1 MVKTI
6 FLDRDGVI
14 NVPTIVDSKP
24 YAPRKFDKF
33 TFYEGIENL
42 LNYFR
47 AKDYLLIVI
56 TNQPDIG
63 NELVKLEEVE
73 RMHHLLYESLPVTEV
88 IVCPHSQLDD
98 CDCRKPKPGMIKTA
112 IAKYNIDVNQ
122 SWLIGDRWSDI
133 LAGKLT
139 GLQTIF
145 IDRHYSEN
153 LEQDIRPDHQI
164 EELKQI
170 YEIIS

>member
-1 MVKTI
+1 MVIPTVNAERNTPHSEAFQAVVWHCFVSHPELPGNKNEMVKTI

-42 LNYFR
+42 LSYLSAR
-47 AKDYLLIVI
+47 DYLLIVI

-73 RMHHLLYESLPVTEV
+73 KMHHLLCESLPVTEV
-88 IVCPHSQLDD
+88 MVCPHSQLDD

-112 IAKYNIDVNQ
+112 IAKYNIDVR
-122 SWLIGDRWSDI
+122 S
-133 LAGKLT
+133 KLV
-139 GLQTIF
+139 
-145 IDRHYSEN
+145 DW
-153 LEQDIRPDHQI
+153 
-164 EELKQI
+164 
-170 YEIIS
+170 

>member
-1 MVKTI
+1 MKSI

-14 NVPTIVDSKP
+14 NVPTIMDAKP
-24 YAPRKFDKF
+24 YAPRRFDKF
-33 TFYEGIENL
+33 TFYEGIEDL
-42 LNYFR
+42 LSYLS
-47 AKDYLLIVI
+47 AKDFLLIVV

-73 RMHHLLYESLPVTEV
+73 KMHNLLCESLPVTEV
-88 IVCPHSQLDD
+88 MVCPHSQLDE
-98 CDCRKPKPGMIKTA
+98 CNCRKPQPGMIKTA
-112 IAKYNIDVNQ
+112 IAKYNIDVRQ

-153 LEQDIRPDHQI
+153 LKQDIDPDHKI
-164 EELKQI
+164 KSWNKFI
-170 YEIIS
+170 K